1 MTKHDI
7 IRKVTAST
15 GLEYQQ
21 VRMIVE
27 ALFSSVKDAVIL
39 GNSASFREFGIFS
52 SKTRPAK
59 YGRNIR
65 KHILIAVPEQRVVV
79 FNPAGN
85 FKDEVRECSLADT
98 SADVQFSILFEK

>member
-7 IRKVTAST
+7 ISKVTAST

-21 VRMIVE
+21 VSAVVE

-59 YGRNIR
+59 FGRNIR
-65 KHILIAVPEQRVVV
+65 KNILIDVPEQRIVV
-79 FNPAGN
+79 FKPAGK
-85 FKDEVRECSLADT
+85 FKEEVRECSLADA
-98 SADVQFSILFEK
+98 SSDVQFSILFEK